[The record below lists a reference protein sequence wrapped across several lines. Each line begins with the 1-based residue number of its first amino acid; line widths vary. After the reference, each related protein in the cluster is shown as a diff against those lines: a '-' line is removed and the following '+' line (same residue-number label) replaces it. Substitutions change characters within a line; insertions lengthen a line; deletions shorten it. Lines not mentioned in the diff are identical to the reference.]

1 MADHRVN
8 VVYAERVT
16 KTEAKET
23 PRGFKSANAILGS
36 DFLLSVS
43 ETHIMFGVRGQV
55 LQYDKW
61 PDTSP
66 PWRDPFVWSLPGQFI
81 I

>member
-1 MADHRVN
+1 MKE
-8 VVYAERVT
+8 YAELLAAIASLLWLLIAFAVVALIVLI
-16 KTEAKET
+16 K
-23 PRGFKSANAILGS
+23 PRIVRIEN
-36 DFLLSVS
+36 
-43 ETHIMFGVRGQV
+43 RGQV
-55 LQYDKW
+55 LQCDKW